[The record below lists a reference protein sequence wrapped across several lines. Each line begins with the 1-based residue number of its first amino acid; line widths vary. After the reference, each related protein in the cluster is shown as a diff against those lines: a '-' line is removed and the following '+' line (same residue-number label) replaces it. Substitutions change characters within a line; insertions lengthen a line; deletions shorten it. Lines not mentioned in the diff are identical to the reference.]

1 MPQKMNKKTHVVEAE
16 LEVVPAPE
24 LVVPVPEV
32 LADEDVVL
40 EAAAIEKLLV

>member
-1 MPQKMNKKTHVVEAE
+1 MEAE

-40 EAAAIEKLLV
+40 EAAVIEKVLV